1 MIKQIKKKNEKCE
14 IVNNKINEIINK
26 LELIKE
32 NYNKE
37 INEKFIN
44 LQKSIEVIKN
54 SFYYYYQQLENE
66 EQSFYSLD
74 FLQKIE
80 EIKNIEIIFSNFD
93 ELISCLNNIKL
104 FEKKEYFLFQILNS
118 ENPYPF
124 IYNKYETFKKQSK
137 SQYIKNKEYKYEL
150 SLKNLGDCIYS
161 IIKLDK
167 DNKFAIWIGKNIII
181 IKDYKTKKIL
191 SGHIKNITTLNL
203 LKKNILI
210 SGSEDKTI
218 RLWNYETEKC
228 IQIITGNYEKID
240 TILILSEI
248 KN

>member
-1 MIKQIKKKNEKCE
+1 MIKQIEDNLIKKKNEKCE

-80 EIKNIEIIFSNFD
+80 EIKNIEIIFSNFG

-104 FEKKEYFLFQILNS
+104 FEKKDISSF
-118 ENPYPF
+118 
-124 IYNKYETFKKQSK
+124 KY
-137 SQYIKNKEYKYEL
+137 
-150 SLKNLGDCIYS
+150 
-161 IIKLDK
+161 
-167 DNKFAIWIGKNIII
+167 
-181 IKDYKTKKIL
+181 
-191 SGHIKNITTLNL
+191 
-203 LKKNILI
+203 
-210 SGSEDKTI
+210 
-218 RLWNYETEKC
+218 
-228 IQIITGNYEKID
+228 
-240 TILILSEI
+240 
-248 KN
+248 